1 MEISYA
7 TEYVSVFCSTGTC
20 LLLCNIHLENYHD
33 LTSGLKYIVLTYIQV
48 HCLMFPVIF
57 SKVSLLTFRRLD
69 WQPFPGL
76 FMLMFDQIYIKI
88 YIAPFQYLFL

>member
-48 HCLMFPVIF
+48 HCPTFPVIF
-57 SKVSLLTFRRLD
+57 S
-69 WQPFPGL
+69 
-76 FMLMFDQIYIKI
+76 
-88 YIAPFQYLFL
+88 QYLCLHFGV